1 MKKTKAANI
10 LIVEDEPAVQ
20 ELLAFNMK
28 LCGHRVSQ
36 AYDAASALAQINRT
50 LPLPDLI
57 LLDWML
63 PGISGVEFA
72 KRLRADQRMR
82 PIPIIMLT
90 ARTDERDK
98 ALGLESGAN
107 DYITKP
113 FSPRDL
119 MARVRAVLGRRTG
132 DGTVSATDPELPPA
146 MHNVSANGAIS
157 DPDLDSSNVMWW

>member
-1 MKKTKAANI
+1 MANI

-28 LCGHRVSQ
+28 QCGYHVIQ
-36 AYDAASALAQINRT
+36 AYDTVSALTHINWVM
-50 LPLPDLI
+50 PLPDLI

-72 KRLRADQRMR
+72 RRLRADQRTHH
-82 PIPIIMLT
+82 IPIIMLT

-98 ALGLESGAN
+98 ALGMESGVD

-113 FSPRDL
+113 FSPREL
-119 MARVRAVLGRRTG
+119 MARIHAILGSRMPHIKNSTVRAGEMGL
-132 DGTVSATDPELPPA
+132 SPPA
-146 MHNVSANGAIS
+146 YTGAGKAMP
-157 DPDLDSSNVMWW
+157 DPDIGSSDVIWL